1 MSTESK
7 RGKMQFLGLLFGI
20 FSMIGMFIAFLPLLG
35 WMNWGVI
42 PFAMAGLVISIIAV
56 ATTKKSNRLGV
67 AAIVLCC
74 IAIVVGIIRLN
85 IGGGFF

>member
-1 MSTESK
+1 
-7 RGKMQFLGLLFGI
+7 MQFLGLLIGI
-20 FSMIGMFIAFLPLLG
+20 FSIMGMFIAFLPLLG

-42 PFAMAGLVISIIAV
+42 PLAIAGLAISVIGIAT
-56 ATTKKSNRLGV
+56 ASRSNRLGI

-74 IAIVVGIIRLN
+74 TAILVGIIRLN